1 MKTRAKEQKEIEY
14 YMDLPYSILLHEV
27 DEEGEKY
34 WIAEVPELPGCKSHG
49 SSVEEAVKSVEE
61 AKKDWILDSLKS
73 GEEVPTPV
81 ERDRYSGRM
90 LVRMSC
96 SLHRSLALI
105 AEAEK
110 LSLNQLIVTMLAKEA
125 GRLSVLNRVEDK
137 VNNLLQKIDHILE
150 EEGVNIPFSKS
161 IRIIGQPQEREQYI
175 ISDTFTDAPVA
186 RALDLIIEE
195 AVKSQAS
202 EIQLKPEED
211 RLLIKFRIEGT
222 LHDTLS
228 LPLMAA
234 SPLISRIKILANMNI
249 ADCHPQEGL
258 FHVRVGALNQNMEC
272 KVATTSTKYGEMVI
286 LHLSTETSSSVSS
299 DIEKQV
305 SDLLSKII

>member
-1 MKTRAKEQKEIEY
+1 MKRRVKEQRGIEY
-14 YMDLPYSILLHEV
+14 YMQLPYSILLHEV

-49 SSVEEAVKSVEE
+49 SSIEEAVKSVEE

-81 ERDRYSGRM
+81 ERDRYSGKM
-90 LVRMSC
+90 LVRMSR

-125 GRLSVLNRVEDK
+125 GRLSVLNRVEDR
-137 VNNLLQKIDHILE
+137 VDNLLQKIDHILE
-150 EEGVNIPFSKS
+150 EESVSIPLSKS
-161 IRIIGQPQEREQYI
+161 IRIVGQPQEREQRV

-195 AVKSQAS
+195 AVKAQAS

-211 RLLIKFRIEGT
+211 RLLIKFRIRDT
-222 LHDTLS
+222 LHDALS
-228 LPLMAA
+228 LPSMTAA
-234 SPLISRIKILANMNI
+234 PLIARIKILANLSI
-249 ADCHPQEGL
+249 AVYRPQEGL
-258 FHVRVGALNQNMEC
+258 FRVRVGAINQNVEC
-272 KVATTSTKYGEMVI
+272 KVATTLTKYGEMVI
-286 LHLSTETSSSVSS
+286 LHLAAETSSNVSS

-305 SDLLSKII
+305 ADLLSKIV